1 MSITVSAP
9 GSTRRER
16 WAWYLYD
23 FGNSAYAAVVLLAIY
38 SAYFKE
44 EVVGGAEGSRFWGI
58 AVGIAML
65 VVALTSPVLGTI
77 ADLSGVKKRFLF
89 FYTAMACLF
98 TATLFFVQEGDVL
111 IGMLFFILAEIGYR
125 SAQVFYNALLPEIAS
140 PEEMGRI
147 SGNGWAIG
155 SAGGIICLL
164 LVLPPIVLIG
174 GALIVRL
181 ALVFTGV
188 FFALSAVPLFLWLR
202 ERAEP
207 QKLSAD
213 ENYVT
218 LALQR
223 LGRTI
228 KAVRKFREFIKFIIA
243 FLVYNDGI
251 LMILDFG
258 AILGAVLYGMKQQEL
273 IIFMIIVQLAS
284 VAGAYL
290 FGLIADD
297 FGGKPSLVVALLLT
311 VVPVFWLYF
320 SYSRLQFYFIGA
332 LAGFALTGVQSVSRT
347 MVGMFSPPGQSAEFY
362 GFFAVTGRTSS
373 FIGPTVFGLLAA
385 EATQWYMNTQQMTAL
400 AAEQAGHRVALFSIV
415 AFLLAGLL
423 MLLLVNEKKG
433 RAAAVLPEA
442 DSLDG

>member
-1 MSITVSAP
+1 
-9 GSTRRER
+9 
-16 WAWYLYD
+16 
-23 FGNSAYAAVVLLAIY
+23 
-38 SAYFKE
+38 
-44 EVVGGAEGSRFWGI
+44 
-58 AVGIAML
+58 
-65 VVALTSPVLGTI
+65 
-77 ADLSGVKKRFLF
+77 
-89 FYTAMACLF
+89 
-98 TATLFFVQEGDVL
+98 
-111 IGMLFFILAEIGYR
+111 
-125 SAQVFYNALLPEIAS
+125 
-140 PEEMGRI
+140 
-147 SGNGWAIG
+147 
-155 SAGGIICLL
+155 
-164 LVLPPIVLIG
+164 
-174 GALIVRL
+174 
-181 ALVFTGV
+181 VFTGV

-258 AILGAVLYGMKQQEL
+258 AILGAVLYGMEQQEL

-297 FGGKPSLVVALLLT
+297 FGGKRSLVVSLLLT

-400 AAEQAGHRVALFSIV
+400 AAEQAGHRVALFSIAV
-415 AFLLAGLL
+415 FLLVGLL
-423 MLLLVNEKKG
+423 MLLLVNEKRG
-433 RAAAVLPEA
+433 RAAAVSA
-442 DSLDG
+442 AGDALDG